1 MKQSLPKISIIIPNL
16 NYGMYLEECLNSII
30 SQSYPY
36 LEIIVIDGGSTD
48 NSLQIIEQYKKHL
61 FYSISEKDNGQS
73 DAINKGFTVATGEY
87 IYYLN
92 SDDCLL
98 PGALSKI
105 FKNHNFKFQDFIYS
119 KVISGE
125 NIKKAKQVKS
135 KFISKFKSYNILKFF
150 YSQDYIIPS
159 QTVFI
164 RKEFL
169 LQNNLSF
176 LDTSLNYCMDMEWYY
191 RISKFKPKTLFLNE
205 YLAFFRINTSTK
217 TGSQTIKMQVEARK
231 ILFEN
236 LFNETEYNQ
245 SILLKMLLLNKILN
259 KFYQNQMDLN
269 KVSIVRVIN
278 LTFPISLTN
287 KKFLGL
293 IKQKVVK

>member
-30 SQSYPY
+30 NQKYPY

-61 FYSISEKDNGQS
+61 FYSISELDNGQS
-73 DAINKGFTVATGEY
+73 DAINKGFNIATGEY

-98 PGALSKI
+98 PGALNKI
-105 FKNHNFKFQDFIYS
+105 FKNHHFKFQDFIYS
-119 KVISGE
+119 KVIAGE
-125 NIKKAKQVKS
+125 NINKAKQVNA
-135 KFISKFKSYNILKFF
+135 KFISKFKSYNLLKFF

-164 RKEFL
+164 KKEFL
-169 LQNNLSF
+169 LQNNLKF
-176 LDTSLNYCMDMEWYY
+176 LDTSLHYCMDMEWYY
-191 RISKFKPKTLFLNE
+191 RISKFKPRTFFLND
-205 YLAFFRINTSTK
+205 YLAFFRINNSTK
-217 TGSQTIKMQVEARK
+217 TGSQNYKMQVEARK

-236 LFNETEYNQ
+236 LQFETEYNQ
-245 SILLKMLLLNKILN
+245 IILLKILLLHKILN
-259 KFYQNQMDLN
+259 KFYKNQMEVN
-269 KVSIVRVIN
+269 KESIVRVLN

-293 IKQKVVK
+293 IKQMLVK

>member
-30 SQSYPY
+30 NQKYPY

-61 FYSISEKDNGQS
+61 FYSISELDNGQS
-73 DAINKGFTVATGEY
+73 DAINKGFNIATGEY

-98 PGALSKI
+98 QGALNII
-105 FKNHNFKFQDFIYS
+105 FKNHHFKFQDFIYS
-119 KVISGE
+119 KVIAGE
-125 NIKKAKQVKS
+125 NINKAKQVNA
-135 KFISKFKSYNILKFF
+135 KFISKFKSYNLLKFF

-164 RKEFL
+164 KKEFL
-169 LQNNLSF
+169 LQNNLKF
-176 LDTSLNYCMDMEWYY
+176 LDTSLHYCMDMEWYY
-191 RISKFKPKTLFLNE
+191 RISKFKPRTFFLND
-205 YLAFFRINTSTK
+205 YLAFFRINNSTK
-217 TGSQTIKMQVEARK
+217 TGSQNYKMQVEARK

-236 LFNETEYNQ
+236 LQFETEYNQ
-245 SILLKMLLLNKILN
+245 IILLKILLLHKILN
-259 KFYQNQMDLN
+259 KFYKNQMEVN
-269 KVSIVRVIN
+269 KESIVRVLN

-293 IKQKVVK
+293 IKQMLVK

>member
-30 SQSYPY
+30 NQNYPY

-61 FYSISEKDNGQS
+61 FYSISELDNGQS
-73 DAINKGFTVATGEY
+73 DAINKGFNIATGEY
-87 IYYLN
+87 IHYLN

-105 FKNHNFKFQDFIYS
+105 FKNHHFKFQDFIYS
-119 KVISGE
+119 KVIAGE
-125 NIKKAKQVKS
+125 NIKKAKQVNA
-135 KFISKFKSYNILKFF
+135 KFISKFQSYNLLKFF

-176 LDTSLNYCMDMEWYY
+176 LDTSLHYCMDMEWYY
-191 RISKFKPKTLFLNE
+191 RISKFKPRTLFLND
-205 YLAFFRINTSTK
+205 YLAFFRINNSTK
-217 TGSQTIKMQVEARK
+217 TGSQNFKMQVEARK
-231 ILFEN
+231 ILFKN
-236 LFNETEYNQ
+236 LELETEYNQ
-245 SILLKMLLLNKILN
+245 TILLKMLLLHKILN
-259 KFYQNQMDLN
+259 KFYKKQMEVN
-269 KVSIVRVIN
+269 KGSIVRILN
-278 LTFPISLTN
+278 LTFPISLSN

-293 IKQKVVK
+293 IKQKLVK